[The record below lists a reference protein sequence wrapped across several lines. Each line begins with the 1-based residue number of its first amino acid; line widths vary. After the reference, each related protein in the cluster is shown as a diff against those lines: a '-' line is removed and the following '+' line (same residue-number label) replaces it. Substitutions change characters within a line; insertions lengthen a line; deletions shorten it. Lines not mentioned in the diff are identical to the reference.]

1 MIFVYLIL
9 MAISVFFY
17 IMYVGNFS
25 YYLMVFMFTMPVLMF
40 LIDLYLSR
48 KVKVYFTQKV
58 QRTTSKT
65 PLRLEVVVS
74 NPTIIPI
81 ANIEILLEYN
91 SAVDK
96 GDKRKNTARINTP
109 VMPKECH
116 SMQLNVASLHLG
128 AVDFKIKK
136 CREKYII
143 M

>member
-25 YYLMVFMFTMPVLMF
+25 FYLMVFMFTMPVLMF

-65 PLRLEVVVS
+65 PLR
-74 NPTIIPI
+74 
-81 ANIEILLEYN
+81 
-91 SAVDK
+91 
-96 GDKRKNTARINTP
+96 
-109 VMPKECH
+109 
-116 SMQLNVASLHLG
+116 
-128 AVDFKIKK
+128 
-136 CREKYII
+136 
-143 M
+143 